1 MRRLIVASMV
11 LFAVPAFADEPGS
24 NGPAAGADDKPA
36 AAASSDDADT
46 AAAKKVL
53 VEYLDLVV
61 KKKWDAAKKSVHPK
75 TLEVIAGIKKRLG
88 KEQHDMAPQY
98 WAKDDFY
105 LKSYTI
111 DGSAKHMYGTI
122 SFDVKGKNYR
132 VQEKGEDADPEPTSY
147 LLGKKDGKWLVTDK
161 KTNGTFDDKSIKYDY
176 KGYFDG
182 TSAPEAKKDPADEPE
197 SKE

>member
-1 MRRLIVASMV
+1 VASMV

-24 NGPAAGADDKPA
+24 NGPAVVAGDDKPA

-53 VEYLDLVV
+53 VDYLDLVV
-61 KKKWDAAKKSVHPK
+61 KKKWEPAKKLVHPK

-122 SFDVKGKNYR
+122 SFDVKAKNYR
-132 VQEKGEDADPEPTSY
+132 VQEKGEDADPEQTSY
-147 LLGKKDGKWLVTDK
+147 LLGKKDGKWLVADK

-182 TSAPEAKKDPADEPE
+182 ASAPEAKKDPADEPE

>member
-1 MRRLIVASMV
+1 MRHLILASV
-11 LFAVPAFADEPGS
+11 VFAAVPAFAEEPGS
-24 NGPAAGADDKPA
+24 NGPASTGDDKPA

-53 VEYLDLVV
+53 TDYLDLLV
-61 KKKWDAAKKSVHPK
+61 KKKWDPAKKDVHPK
-75 TLEVIAGIKKRLG
+75 TLELIAGIKKRLG
-88 KEQHDMAPQY
+88 KEQHEMAPQY

-122 SFDVKGKNYR
+122 SFDVKAKNYR
-132 VQEKGEDADPEPTSY
+132 VQEKGEDADAEPTSY

-161 KTNGTFDDKSIKYDY
+161 KTNGSFEDKSIKFDY
-176 KGYFDG
+176 KGYFDIA
-182 TSAPEAKKDPADEPE
+182 TEPKKEQSEEPE